1 MKHFSKILLES
12 VNSNTFA
19 ITNDEFETYKKI
31 IETTKRSKA
40 FLKLLWIISQ
50 NPELFNKEVMEN
62 FIKGK
67 NVSKTISEQTAK
79 DIIKLCKA
87 IGDES
92 RILPQ
97 MLTASQREALINKKI
112 EVEDL
117 MLDLESQKGR
127 ETIIKKYGALIE
139 KLIRQ
144 YVDKCPLSKEDL
156 RSAAMVGLIN
166 AMNTYKNPEEL
177 EKLGKTGKMNFT
189 SYAAFC
195 IKHQIIEDIT
205 NYGTDVK
212 ISRYYQ
218 NKLKDEGESV
228 MREISIDNTLFNDDG
243 DKAANLDTFFGLA
256 DDDTQIDNYEK
267 EDIYKKLFKYIESKF
282 STRDC
287 IILYKTWGVNGYKRE
302 KVKDIAKELGISSP
316 AVVQACNRIIKFIS
330 TDKYC
335 KNLYK
340 DLLESLTD
348 DYVVG
353 KMIEV
358 CNESKQ
364 SFIESFIFDDLY
376 ILLESVNKWNSK
388 DKFMNTVNNATKQ
401 QCIQD
406 AKYLFNLMS
415 GEQLI
420 DKKTILSNKGTVE
433 MFLDAMFPD
442 KSFKDAEIELLM
454 DEMSTLKTISD
465 NFNIKW

>member
-87 IGDES
+87 IGDEV

-97 MLTASQREALINKKI
+97 MLSASQREALINKKI
-112 EVEDL
+112 EAEDL

-144 YVDKCPLSKEDL
+144 YVDRCPLSKEDL
-156 RSAAMVGLIN
+156 RSAAMIGLIN

-358 CNESKQ
+358 CNENKQ

-388 DKFMNTVNNATKQ
+388 DKFMNAVNNATKQ

-420 DKKTILSNKGTVE
+420 DKKNILSNKGTVE
-433 MFLDAMFPD
+433 MFLDALFPD
-442 KSFKDAEIELLM
+442 KSFKDAEIDLLM